1 MTPSAPTAIDW
12 RSAMPSLDKTRCK
25 AGDVLLFYG
34 FNAVG
39 YAQSA
44 VKKIKFLPAVQ
55 LSAAASAGRP
65 DCNHA
70 AIISQIGPNATFNM
84 AHATSRGVLSSDID
98 NYFANFTGECAVY
111 RLSGQEP
118 LAAGAGAVGA
128 TWSNSPANEAEIG
141 MPFANLKSLCSV
153 FGRPS
158 FDAGAKMRA
167 AFYRLNR
174 TRAGGPQDTKNQ
186 QQGRAKAMFC
196 SMFVVA
202 CYQAAME
209 EAQAEEMLALDAKY
223 TSPMYLDGYLK
234 GSAAWQQVN
243 ASKD

>member
-1 MTPSAPTAIDW
+1 
-12 RSAMPSLDKTRCK
+12 MPSLDKRLCK

-39 YAQSA
+39 VAQTA
-44 VKKIKFLPAVQ
+44 VKGMKFLTAVPAAV
-55 LSAAASAGRP
+55 SAAQGGAAAFSGRA

-70 AIISQIGPNATFNM
+70 AIITEIGRIQFNM
-84 AHATSRGVLSSDID
+84 AHATTMGVVASDID
-98 NYFANFTGECAVY
+98 NYLPSFQGECAVF
-111 RLSGQEP
+111 RLNGQEQ
-118 LAAGAGAVGA
+118 LAAEAGTVGA
-128 TWSNSPANEAEIG
+128 TWSSKPADENQLG
-141 MPFANLKSLCSV
+141 MPFASSKSVCSV
-153 FGRPS
+153 FGSPS
-158 FDAGAKMRA
+158 FVWGAKDRA
-167 AFYRLNR
+167 AFYRRNR
-174 TRAGGPQDTKNQ
+174 SRAGGPQDEKNRE
-186 QQGRAKAMFC
+186 QGRAKAMFC

-243 ASKD
+243 AWRD